1 MSKIQVPIDWKP
13 RPYQL
18 PLWKYMEGGGK
29 RAVAVWH
36 RRAGKDLSSINWCA
50 VSALTRPGLYWHLF
64 PTYNQGRK
72 IAWDG
77 MTRDGRKFLE
87 HFPKEMWEAVNNTEM
102 RLTLKNG
109 SIYQVVGTDNVDR
122 LVGANPVGV
131 VFSEYSLQ
139 DPRAWDYIRP
149 ILAENGGWALFI
161 YTARGRNHGYDL
173 LNVAKKNENW
183 FQQVLS
189 VEDTRAIPL
198 SAIDEERASGMP
210 EEMIQQEFYCSFD
223 APLVGSYYGNAMAR
237 LLADRHLTK
246 VPYEPLLDVHTAWD
260 LGVGDSTS
268 IIFYQLSGAEIRIID
283 YYEMQGEGLAHYVK
297 VLREKEYVYGEHLAP
312 HDIQVRDF
320 STGKSRLEAAREL
333 GIRFRV
339 IPNLRIDDGIEAVR
353 NTLPKCYFDEDKCA
367 HLIEALRQYRK
378 DYDEKRQVFRDRPL
392 HDWTSHPSDAMRYL
406 ALGVRQ
412 RTDKR
417 MAKLPRTA
425 EGEYSIFDAY

>member
-1 MSKIQVPIDWKP
+1 MKIQVPIDWKP

-268 IIFYQLSGAEIRIID
+268 IIFYQLSGSEIRIID
-283 YYEMQGEGLAHYVK
+283 YYEMQGEGLAHYAK

-339 IPNLRIDDGIEAVR
+339 VPNLRVDDGIEAVR

-367 HLIEALRQYRK
+367 HLIESLRQYRK

-392 HDWTSHPSDAMRYL
+392 HDWTSHPADAMRYL

-412 RTDKR
+412 RNDKR
-417 MAKLPRTA
+417 MSKLPRTA
-425 EGEYSIFDAY
+425 EGEYSIFNAY

>member
-1 MSKIQVPIDWKP
+1 MKIQVPIDWKP

-77 MTRDGRKFLE
+77 MTRDGRKFLD

-183 FQQVLS
+183 FQEVLS
-189 VEDTRAIPL
+189 VENTRAIPI

-237 LLADRHLTK
+237 LLADRHITK

-260 LGVGDSTS
+260 LGIGDSTS

-283 YYEMQGEGLAHYVK
+283 YYEMQGEGLAHYAK

-339 IPNLRIDDGIEAVR
+339 VPNLRVDDGIEAVR
-353 NTLPKCYFDEDKCA
+353 NTLPKVYFDETKAA

-392 HDWTSHPSDAMRYL
+392 HDWTSHPADAMRYL
-406 ALGVRQ
+406 ALGVRL
-412 RTDKR
+412 RNEKR
-417 MAKLPRTA
+417 MAKLPRIA

>member
-1 MSKIQVPIDWKP
+1 MKIQVPIDWKP

-50 VSALTRPGLYWHLF
+50 VSAMTRPGLYWHLF

-246 VPYEPLLDVHTAWD
+246 IPYEPLLEVHTAWD

-283 YYEMQGEGLAHYVK
+283 YYEMQGEGLAHYAK

-339 IPNLRIDDGIEAVR
+339 VPNLRVDDGIEAVR
-353 NTLPKCYFDEDKCA
+353 NTLPKCYFDEDKCS

-392 HDWTSHPSDAMRYL
+392 HDWTSHPADAMRYL
-406 ALGVRQ
+406 SLGIRQ
-412 RTDKR
+412 RNDKR
-417 MAKLPRTA
+417 MAKLPRIA
-425 EGEYSIFDAY
+425 EGEYSIFNAY

>member
-1 MSKIQVPIDWKP
+1 MKIQVPIDWKP

-283 YYEMQGEGLAHYVK
+283 YYEMQGEGLAHYAK

-339 IPNLRIDDGIEAVR
+339 VPNLRVDDGIEAVR
-353 NTLPKCYFDEDKCA
+353 NTLPKCYFDEDKCS
-367 HLIEALRQYRK
+367 HLIESLRQYRK

-392 HDWTSHPSDAMRYL
+392 HDWTSHPADAMRYL

-412 RTDKR
+412 RNDKR

-425 EGEYSIFDAY
+425 EGEYSIFNAY

>member
-1 MSKIQVPIDWKP
+1 
-13 RPYQL
+13 
-18 PLWKYMEGGGK
+18 
-29 RAVAVWH
+29 
-36 RRAGKDLSSINWCA
+36 
-50 VSALTRPGLYWHLF
+50 
-64 PTYNQGRK
+64 
-72 IAWDG
+72 
-77 MTRDGRKFLE
+77 
-87 HFPKEMWEAVNNTEM
+87 
-102 RLTLKNG
+102 
-109 SIYQVVGTDNVDR
+109 
-122 LVGANPVGV
+122 
-131 VFSEYSLQ
+131 
-139 DPRAWDYIRP
+139 
-149 ILAENGGWALFI
+149 LAENGGWALFI

-183 FQQVLS
+183 FQEVLS
-189 VEDTRAIPL
+189 VENTRAIPI

-237 LLADRHLTK
+237 LLADRHITK

-260 LGVGDSTS
+260 LGIGDSTS

-283 YYEMQGEGLAHYVK
+283 YYEMQGEGLAHYAK

-339 IPNLRIDDGIEAVR
+339 VPNLRVDDGIEAVR
-353 NTLPKCYFDEDKCA
+353 NTLPKVYFDETKAA

-392 HDWTSHPSDAMRYL
+392 HDWTSHPADAMRYL
-406 ALGVRQ
+406 ALGVRL
-412 RTDKR
+412 RNEKR
-417 MAKLPRTA
+417 MAKLPRVA